1 MLIIWILKQVH
12 EAPGLKYEKTP
23 LDIESKKFD
32 KALMGFNTREVR
44 KFLKEII
51 ANYEVLYR
59 ENIELKDKLNVLSEG
74 IQYYKTMEETLQN
87 TLILAEKTA
96 EEAKQRAR
104 EQAELIEREA
114 ELKAEEILGNTKDE
128 LNHLRLQ
135 KKNLMR
141 SFETA
146 KIQVQQYLQLQL
158 DMIGKEDVNFADD
171 LMERELPGA
180 SQAKEEPKESWAKAK
195 EILSNEDN

>member
-1 MLIIWILKQVH
+1 ML
-12 EAPGLKYEKTP
+12 TP

-146 KIQVQQYLQLQL
+146 KIQVQQYLPLQL

>member
-1 MLIIWILKQVH
+1 
-12 EAPGLKYEKTP
+12 
-23 LDIESKKFD
+23 
-32 KALMGFNTREVR
+32 
-44 KFLKEII
+44 
-51 ANYEVLYR
+51 
-59 ENIELKDKLNVLSEG
+59 
-74 IQYYKTMEETLQN
+74 
-87 TLILAEKTA
+87 
-96 EEAKQRAR
+96 
-104 EQAELIEREA
+104 
-114 ELKAEEILGNTKDE
+114 
-128 LNHLRLQ
+128 
-135 KKNLMR
+135 MR

>member
-1 MLIIWILKQVH
+1 ML
-12 EAPGLKYEKTP
+12 TP

-32 KALMGFNTREVR
+32 KRLLGFDTREVR

-59 ENIELKDKLNVLSEG
+59 ENIELKDKLNVLNEG

-87 TLILAEKTA
+87 TLLTAEKTA
-96 EEAKQRAR
+96 DETRKNAR
-104 EQAELIEREA
+104 QQAELIEREA
-114 ELKAEEILGNTKDE
+114 ELKAEEILSNTKDE

-135 KKNLMR
+135 KRHLMR

-158 DMIGKEDVNFADD
+158 DMIGKEDISFIEES
-171 LMERELPGA
+171 LEKELTELPA
-180 SQAKEEPKESWAKAK
+180 ANENQESWSKAKQILKKEE
-195 EILSNEDN
+195 D

>member
-1 MLIIWILKQVH
+1 ML
-12 EAPGLKYEKTP
+12 TP

-32 KALMGFNTREVR
+32 KRLLGFDTREVR

-59 ENIELKDKLNVLSEG
+59 ENIELKDKLNVLNEG

-87 TLILAEKTA
+87 TLLTAEKTA
-96 EEAKQRAR
+96 DETRKNAR
-104 EQAELIEREA
+104 QQAELIEREA
-114 ELKAEEILGNTKDE
+114 ELKAEEILSNTKDE

-135 KKNLMR
+135 KRHLMR

-158 DMIGKEDVNFADD
+158 DMIGKEDISFIEES
-171 LMERELPGA
+171 LEKELTELSA
-180 SQAKEEPKESWAKAK
+180 ANENQESWSKAKQILKKEE
-195 EILSNEDN
+195 D

>member
-1 MLIIWILKQVH
+1 ML
-12 EAPGLKYEKTP
+12 TP

-32 KALMGFNTREVR
+32 KSLMGFSTREVR

-96 EEAKQRAR
+96 EEAKKRAR

-158 DMIGKEDVNFADD
+158 DMIGKEDVNFAD
-171 LMERELPGA
+171 ELTEKDEPRP
-180 SQAKEEPKESWAKAK
+180 QEEVKESWAKAK
-195 EILSNEDN
+195 EILSKKDD

>member
-1 MLIIWILKQVH
+1 ML
-12 EAPGLKYEKTP
+12 TP

-32 KALMGFNTREVR
+32 KKLLGFDTREVR

-59 ENIELKDKLNVLSEG
+59 ENIELKDKINVLNEG
-74 IQYYKTMEETLQN
+74 IQYYKTIEETLQN
-87 TLILAEKTA
+87 TLILAEKAADET
-96 EEAKQRAR
+96 KKNAR
-104 EQAELIEREA
+104 NQAELIEKEA
-114 ELKAEEILGNTKDE
+114 ELKAEEILSNTKDE

-135 KKNLMR
+135 KRNLMR

-158 DMIGKEDVNFADD
+158 DMIGKEDITFVEDGF
-171 LMERELPGA
+171 ELEYRDT
-180 SQAKEEPKESWAKAK
+180 SENKSSESWAKAK
-195 EILSNEDN
+195 EIFTKDED

>member
-1 MLIIWILKQVH
+1 ML
-12 EAPGLKYEKTP
+12 TP

-32 KALMGFNTREVR
+32 KTLMGLDPRQVR

-87 TLILAEKTA
+87 TLILAEKAA
-96 EEAKQRAR
+96 EDSKKRAR

-114 ELKAEEILGNTKDE
+114 ELKAEEILGSTKDE

-158 DMIGKEDVNFADD
+158 DMIGKEDVNFVDD
-171 LMERELPGA
+171 LVENTQSGVK
-180 SQAKEEPKESWAKAK
+180 AKEESWAKAK
-195 EILSNEDN
+195 EILSEEDK

>member
-1 MLIIWILKQVH
+1 ML
-12 EAPGLKYEKTP
+12 TP

-114 ELKAEEILGNTKDE
+114 
-128 LNHLRLQ
+128 
-135 KKNLMR
+135 
-141 SFETA
+141 
-146 KIQVQQYLQLQL
+146 
-158 DMIGKEDVNFADD
+158 
-171 LMERELPGA
+171 
-180 SQAKEEPKESWAKAK
+180 
-195 EILSNEDN
+195 

>member
-1 MLIIWILKQVH
+1 ML
-12 EAPGLKYEKTP
+12 TP

-32 KALMGFNTREVR
+32 KSLMGFSTREVR

-96 EEAKQRAR
+96 EEAKKRAR

-135 KKNLMR
+135 KKDLMR

-158 DMIGKEDVNFADD
+158 DMIGKEDVNFAD
-171 LMERELPGA
+171 ELTEKDELRP
-180 SQAKEEPKESWAKAK
+180 QEEVKESWAKAK
-195 EILSNEDN
+195 EILSKKDD

>member
-1 MLIIWILKQVH
+1 MNFKTGAWS
-12 EAPGLKYEKTP
+12 AGLKYKKTEVKMLTP

-171 LMERELPGA
+171 LIEREQPN
-180 SQAKEEPKESWAKAK
+180 KEEPKESWAKAK

>member
-1 MLIIWILKQVH
+1 ML
-12 EAPGLKYEKTP
+12 TP

-171 LMERELPGA
+171 LMEREQPGA

>member
-1 MLIIWILKQVH
+1 ML
-12 EAPGLKYEKTP
+12 TP

-32 KALMGFNTREVR
+32 KAFMGFDTREVR

-74 IQYYKTMEETLQN
+74 IQYYKTLEETLQN

-96 EEAKQRAR
+96 EETRKHAR
-104 EQAELIEREA
+104 EEAELIEREA
-114 ELKAEEILGNTKDE
+114 ELKAAEILSNTKDE

-135 KKNLMR
+135 KRNLMR

-146 KIQVQQYLQLQL
+146 KVQVQQYLQLQL
-158 DMIGKEDVNFADD
+158 DMIGKEAVSFSEGLEEEEHQKDSQ
-171 LMERELPGA
+171 EHRESG
-180 SQAKEEPKESWAKAK
+180 KNKESWAKAK
-195 EILSNEDN
+195 EIFNKDED

>member
-1 MLIIWILKQVH
+1 ML
-12 EAPGLKYEKTP
+12 TP

-32 KALMGFNTREVR
+32 KSLMGFSTREVR

-96 EEAKQRAR
+96 EEAKKRAR

-158 DMIGKEDVNFADD
+158 DMIGKEDVNFAD
-171 LMERELPGA
+171 ELIEKDEPRP
-180 SQAKEEPKESWAKAK
+180 QEEVKESWAKAK
-195 EILSNEDN
+195 EILSKKDD